1 MWLLRLLPLLS
12 LCALVVA
19 SSPVARA
26 SPSGTSAVRVNGVR
40 LSPAQRGR
48 LGRLIGT
55 RIPPGRYWYDRRSGL
70 YGEMGGP
77 ALGQLRPGLPV
88 PGELSARASRGRAG
102 RATGIFWNGREV
114 HPKEAALWAT
124 LVGPAA
130 RGRFWLAPNG
140 TFGQVGGPPLGNLGQ
155 LYAMRAS
162 ALAAARRRPG
172 RPNGPRS
179 SGDGYFQGRAR
190 VGGMPLV
197 SGTIDRSGGGNHVIS
212 VDGEVLT
219 LP

>member
-1 MWLLRLLPLLS
+1 
-12 LCALVVA
+12 
-19 SSPVARA
+19 
-26 SPSGTSAVRVNGVR
+26 
-40 LSPAQRGR
+40 
-48 LGRLIGT
+48 
-55 RIPPGRYWYDRRSGL
+55 
-70 YGEMGGP
+70 
-77 ALGQLRPGLPV
+77 
-88 PGELSARASRGRAG
+88 
-102 RATGIFWNGREV
+102 
-114 HPKEAALWAT
+114 
-124 LVGPAA
+124 
-130 RGRFWLAPNG
+130 LAPNG